1 MDLYADTILDHYR
14 HPRFKQERGDA
25 TAAHTE
31 KNLSCGDVLTAF
43 LTSDD
48 VDHAELNW
56 TGDGC
61 AISQAGMSI
70 LAEAMQEKT
79 LTELDALTAADIL
92 TLLGI
97 PVGNRRIKCALL
109 CLHTLKNTLHTLRGE
124 PLQTWAE
131 TVGNDAKTS

>member
-14 HPRFKQERGDA
+14 HPRFKQVRGDA
-25 TAAHTE
+25 TVTHAE
-31 KNLSCGDVLTAF
+31 KNLSCGDTLTVF
-43 LTSDD
+43 LTTDD

-79 LTELDALTAADIL
+79 LTELDALTATDVR

-109 CLHTLKNTLHTLRGE
+109 CLHTLKNALHTLRGE
-124 PLQTWAE
+124 PLQSWTE
-131 TVGNDAKTS
+131 TVGNDEKTS

>member
-14 HPRFKQERGDA
+14 HPRFKEMIA
-25 TAAHTE
+25 SPTITHEE
-31 KNLSCGDVLTAF
+31 KNLSCGDTLTVY
-43 LTSDD
+43 LTIDD
-48 VDHAELNW
+48 VDHAHLHW

-70 LAEAMQEKT
+70 LMEEMQDKT
-79 LTELDALTAADIL
+79 LTELDTLKASDIL

-109 CLHTLKNTLHTLRGE
+109 CLHTLKNALHTLRNE
-124 PLQTWAE
+124 PLQSWTE
-131 TVGNDAKTS
+131 TVGNDNKTS

>member
-14 HPRFKQERGDA
+14 HPRFKLERGDA
-25 TAAHTE
+25 TVAHAE
-31 KNLSCGDVLTAF
+31 KNLSCGDTLTAY
-43 LTSDD
+43 LTIDD

-79 LTELDALTAADIL
+79 LTELDALKSADIL
-92 TLLGI
+92 ALLGI

-109 CLHTLKNTLHTLRGE
+109 CLHTLKNALHTLREE
-124 PLQTWAE
+124 PLQSWTE
-131 TVGNDAKTS
+131 TVGNDEKTS

>member
-14 HPRFKQERGDA
+14 NPRFKETVESP

-31 KNLSCGDVLTAF
+31 KNLSCGDVLTAY
-43 LTSDD
+43 LTIDD
-48 VDHAELNW
+48 VDHAHMHW

-70 LAEAMQEKT
+70 LAEEMQEKT
-79 LTELDALTAADIL
+79 LTELDALTAQDIL

-109 CLHTLKNTLHTLRGE
+109 CLHTLKNALHTLRKE
-124 PLQTWAE
+124 PLQTWTE
-131 TVGNDAKTS
+131 TVGNDNKTS

>member
-14 HPRFKQERGDA
+14 HPHFKQERGDA
-25 TAAHTE
+25 TVSHTE
-31 KNLSCGDVLTAF
+31 KNLSCGDTLTVY
-43 LTSDD
+43 LTIDD

-56 TGDGC
+56 TGEGC

-79 LTELDALTAADIL
+79 LTELDAITADDMR

-124 PLQTWAE
+124 PLQSWTE
-131 TVGNDAKTS
+131 TVGNEEKTS

>member
-1 MDLYADTILDHYR
+1 MDLYAETILDHYR
-14 HPRFKQERGDA
+14 NPRFKQERGDA
-25 TAAHTE
+25 TITHAE
-31 KNLSCGDVLTAF
+31 KNLSCGDTLTIY
-43 LTSDD
+43 LTTDD

-79 LTELDALTAADIL
+79 LTELEALNAADVRE
-92 TLLGI
+92 LLGI

-109 CLHTLKNTLHTLRGE
+109 CLHTLKNTLHTLHGE
-124 PLQTWAE
+124 SLQSWTE
-131 TVGNDAKTS
+131 TVGNDEKTS